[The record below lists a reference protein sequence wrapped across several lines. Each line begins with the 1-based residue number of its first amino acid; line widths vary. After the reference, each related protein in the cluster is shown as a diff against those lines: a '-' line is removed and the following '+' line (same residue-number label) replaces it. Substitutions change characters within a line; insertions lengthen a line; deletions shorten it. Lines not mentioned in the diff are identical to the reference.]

1 MRGAYARSARR
12 PESHTILHPL
22 PLLSSLPLPH
32 SLSLSLPLPLTQTL
46 VQFYWTFAAAF
57 SGQKVFP
64 EVGTSIFN
72 MILTAAPIVILA
84 TFDRDVPEK
93 VCVL

>member
-1 MRGAYARSARR
+1 
-12 PESHTILHPL
+12 
-22 PLLSSLPLPH
+22 
-32 SLSLSLPLPLTQTL
+32 L

-93 VCVL
+93 VCVLERERERKKKTV

>member
-1 MRGAYARSARR
+1 MRGAYARFPRR

-22 PLLSSLPLPH
+22 PLLSP
-32 SLSLSLPLPLTQTL
+32 SLPLPLTQTL

>member
-1 MRGAYARSARR
+1 MRVFLVGLSLTRSFTPSRF
-12 PESHTILHPL
+12 
-22 PLLSSLPLPH
+22 
-32 SLSLSLPLPLTQTL
+32 SLSLSLSLTHSLPLTQTL

>member
-1 MRGAYARSARR
+1 MRVFLVGLSLTRSFTPSRF
-12 PESHTILHPL
+12 
-22 PLLSSLPLPH
+22 
-32 SLSLSLPLPLTQTL
+32 SLSLPLPLTQTL

>member
-1 MRGAYARSARR
+1 MRGAYARFPRR

-22 PLLSSLPLPH
+22 PL
-32 SLSLSLPLPLTQTL
+32 LSLSLPLPLTQTL